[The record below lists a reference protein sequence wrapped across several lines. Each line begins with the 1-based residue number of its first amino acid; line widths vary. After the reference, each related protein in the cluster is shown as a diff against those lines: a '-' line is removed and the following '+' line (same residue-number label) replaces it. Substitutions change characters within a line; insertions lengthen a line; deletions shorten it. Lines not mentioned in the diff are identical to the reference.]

1 MITSESFFL
10 PMSEHTYRLTAH
22 GHNTIDSFRDEG
34 IWEETKKKIAERGGS
49 ATFEMVIKIAKGLL
63 KKKLSEHAD
72 IDL

>member
-1 MITSESFFL
+1 
-10 PMSEHTYRLTAH
+10 MSEHTYRLTAH